1 MCEFCKKFD
10 FSTAKP
16 EVKGDFAHIILAIC
30 NTRFPKEQQFNYCPV
45 CGRDMRKEDEG
56 NDNTRSN

>member
-1 MCEFCKKFD
+1 MCEFCEKFD

-16 EVKGDFAHIILAIC
+16 EISGNFAHIVMALC

-45 CGRDMRKEDEG
+45 CGESLKVKED
-56 NDNTRSN
+56 N

>member
-45 CGRDMRKEDEG
+45 CGRDMRKEEEK
-56 NDNTRSN
+56 